1 MNITIKQGS
10 TVPIHRQLEEQI
22 KQLIW
27 NNQLQPGSRLPSV
40 RELAGFL
47 RINRN
52 TIARAYE
59 GLERE
64 GFVQSLGAK
73 GTFVSEQPPTP
84 VRQAELGEF
93 LSQTLQRAAELGLNP
108 EQLAMQLL
116 AHAQALGNEQK
127 ARKMLLVECN
137 LPQLAQFR
145 RELENALPVIVD
157 TLLLDE
163 LVTEAGQRARQ
174 NASDYGVIVTTFFH
188 ADEVKQWLE
197 GTQVELVSLLLQDS
211 LPTLLKLNKLS
222 RGTPVGLIC
231 ESEHGLA
238 NYRKSLQEAGLERLK
253 IKGALVSDSA
263 AVAQALEGSQV
274 VVCSSSVVKEQIAG
288 RINAGVEL
296 ICDDRSLDKQGIE
309 LLRLRL
315 LGHESG
321 AVAGVIS

>member
-27 NNQLQPGSRLPSV
+27 NNQLSPGSRLPSV

-73 GTFVSEQPPTP
+73 GTYVSEQPPTP
-84 VRQAELGEF
+84 LRQAELGDF
-93 LSQTLQRAAELGLNP
+93 LSETLRRAAELGLTP
-108 EQLAMQLL
+108 EQCAIQLL
-116 AHAQALGNEQK
+116 AHAQSITAGK
-127 ARKMLLVECN
+127 AGRKVLLVECN
-137 LPQLAQFR
+137 LPQLEQFR
-145 RELENALPVIVD
+145 RELESVLPVTVD
-157 TLLLDE
+157 VLLLDQLPDE
-163 LVTEAGQRARQ
+163 PGQTARQ
-174 NASDYGVIVTTFFH
+174 NLEDYAVVVTTFFH
-188 ADEVKQWLE
+188 ADEVKHWLE
-197 GTQVELVSLLLQDS
+197 GTQVELLTLLFQDN

-222 RGTPVGLIC
+222 KATPVALIC

-238 NYRKSLQEAGLERLK
+238 NYRKSLQEAGLDRLRVS
-253 IKGALVSDSA
+253 GALVANTQD
-263 AVAQALEGSQV
+263 VKQALEGAKV
-274 VVCSSSVVKEQIAG
+274 VICSSSVVKEQLDG
-288 RINAGVEL
+288 RIAPGVEL

-315 LGHESG
+315 LGNESPALSRG
-321 AVAGVIS
+321 